1 MQKAQGPG
9 VCKLPKPPAS
19 RALCQ
24 AKRAPRAAFPSRSGP
39 GAAAL
44 SLAAFRPRSPVFTG
58 RETGFPL
65 LCRGQHESRADWAA
79 GRGRALCPGGHTR
92 EALTVPCPGPAGR
105 SVVQTLLPASPGHV
119 VLRLFPGECNE
130 IKASRRSQHWSL
142 SGIIHWLQ
150 RYHVGFMP
158 LCVSCLDHKST
169 SLQYGS
175 RRELYPSFL
184 HLSQFSRV

>member
-1 MQKAQGPG
+1 M
-9 VCKLPKPPAS
+9 L
-19 RALCQ
+19 
-24 AKRAPRAAFPSRSGP
+24 FRS

-158 LCVSCLDHKST
+158 LCVSCLSQRRVVWRWFGAFPGAVGRGRAQPQRRGT
-169 SLQYGS
+169 S
-175 RRELYPSFL
+175 P
-184 HLSQFSRV
+184 